1 MLKVYG
7 FDISSP
13 SNKVRMCANALGLD
27 YDYVRLDLPAGEHRA
42 AAHLARHPAGKVPVI
57 DDDGFM
63 LFESDAITKYLS
75 RKAGSDYYPSE
86 PVEQALVDQWCN
98 FASMHLHIHIGK
110 VFFNKVIAPR
120 MGLDADAAAA
130 SEARGFI
137 DQFLP
142 VFEGQLAKTAY
153 LAGDRMTV
161 ADFCLLAVL
170 DPAEAIELD
179 LAQYPK
185 LQAWREGLRAQ
196 PFYQRVHRF
205 FGETMMAAE

>member
-27 YDYVRLDLPAGEHRA
+27 YEYVRLDLPAGEHRA
-42 AAHLARHPAGKVPVI
+42 TAHLARHPAGKVPVI

-63 LFESDAITKYLS
+63 LFESDAITKYLC
-75 RKAGSDYYPSE
+75 RKAGSDYYPSA
-86 PVEQALVDQWCN
+86 PVEQARVDQWCN
-98 FASMHLHIHIGK
+98 FASIHLHIHIGK

-120 MGLDADAAAA
+120 LGLDVDAAAA

-137 DQFLP
+137 DQILP
-142 VFEGQLAKTAY
+142 VFEGQLAKSAH

-179 LAQYPK
+179 LAQFSK

-196 PFYQRVHRF
+196 SFYQRVHRF